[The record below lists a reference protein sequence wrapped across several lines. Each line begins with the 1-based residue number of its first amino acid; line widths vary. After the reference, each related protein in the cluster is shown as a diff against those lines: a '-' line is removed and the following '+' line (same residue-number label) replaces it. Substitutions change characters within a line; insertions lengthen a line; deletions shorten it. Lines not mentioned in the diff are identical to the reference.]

1 MSVPDNAFQHRYG
14 PWAVIAGASHGV
26 GAAFAHQLAE
36 RGLHCVLVA
45 RRGEVMAQLKSELED
60 RYAVEVLVV
69 TQDLSHPDACERL
82 LATVGERQVGLFIYN
97 AGGDPYI
104 TRFLDTSV
112 EDWGAL
118 LRLNCLTVMQCSHA
132 FGAAML
138 ERGQGGLLLVG
149 SQAALGGI
157 RKLAM
162 YTATKGFALNLG
174 ESLWAEWKDRGVD
187 VLNLLIGTVDT
198 PTMRDAMVKLK
209 IPDALTMTL
218 PKAQDLALLALE
230 ELGNGPTLI
239 HPEDT
244 LVQVATA
251 PGPARRAHVLSKSAE
266 AAVFI
271 GND

>member
-1 MSVPDNAFQHRYG
+1 
-14 PWAVIAGASHGV
+14 
-26 GAAFAHQLAE
+26 
-36 RGLHCVLVA
+36 
-45 RRGEVMAQLKSELED
+45 
-60 RYAVEVLVV
+60 
-69 TQDLSHPDACERL
+69 
-82 LATVGERQVGLFIYN
+82 
-97 AGGDPYI
+97 
-104 TRFLDTSV
+104 
-112 EDWGAL
+112 
-118 LRLNCLTVMQCSHA
+118 
-132 FGAAML
+132 ML